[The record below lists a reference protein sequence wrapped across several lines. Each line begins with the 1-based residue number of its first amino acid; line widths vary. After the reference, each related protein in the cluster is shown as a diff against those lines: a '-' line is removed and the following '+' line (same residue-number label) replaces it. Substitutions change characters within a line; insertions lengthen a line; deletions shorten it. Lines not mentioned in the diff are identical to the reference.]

1 MVPLSLG
8 EGASA
13 RLGWPLYV
21 VDDAAHAPHIEQPDG
36 FLRALD
42 SVLTSRPA

>member
-8 EGASA
+8 EAASA
-13 RLGWPLYV
+13 RLGWPLDV
-21 VDDAAHAPHIEQPDG
+21 VDEAAHAPHVEQPDG

-42 SVLTSRPA
+42 SVLTSQPA